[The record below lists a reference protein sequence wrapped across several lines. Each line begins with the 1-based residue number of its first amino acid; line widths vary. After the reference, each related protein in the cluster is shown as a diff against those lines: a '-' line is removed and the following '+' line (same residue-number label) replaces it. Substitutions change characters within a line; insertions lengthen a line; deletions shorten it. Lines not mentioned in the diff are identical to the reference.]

1 MSRFDLPSRN
11 LPKWK
16 SLENIPQELKKLKQ
30 WVCFKAVR
38 KEGHWGKQIFSPVT
52 DKFAEANNPN
62 TWTDFQSAL
71 DYAIRNDMDGL
82 TFALSGGIVF
92 IDIDDMDSQT
102 EEVQDELSTLC
113 EELNTYCESSVSGK
127 GLHFLCKGE
136 LPPRARKKCDAK
148 GLEMYDKLRFVC
160 MTGNVIDGCREI
172 RDLSDKIAD
181 INCRYLGKPYEEHK
195 VERRIASNTDTEI
208 IQAIRNSKQ
217 SSKFDRL
224 YSGDWS
230 DYDSQSSADFALVR
244 ILTYWTQDEAQID
257 SIFRTSGL
265 YRPKWDKSGGYY
277 GKRTIDQ
284 ALRVTYKTRR
294 SAIEM

>member
-1 MSRFDLPSRN
+1 MLD
-11 LPKWK
+11 
-16 SLENIPQELKKLKQ
+16 NIPQELKELKQ

-52 DKFAEANNPN
+52 SQYAEANNPN

-71 DYAIRNDMDGL
+71 KYAQTNDMDGL

-92 IDIDDMDSQT
+92 IDIDNMDSQS
-102 EEVQDELSTLC
+102 EEVQKELAELC
-113 EELNTYCESSVSGK
+113 SELNTYCESSVSGK
-127 GLHFLCKGE
+127 GLHFLCKGK
-136 LPPRARKKCDAK
+136 LPPRARKKCDSK
-148 GLEMYDKLRFVC
+148 GLEMYDTLRFVC
-160 MTGNVIDGCREI
+160 MTGNVLDGCKEI
-172 RDLSDKIAD
+172 RDLSDKIED
-181 INCRYLGKPYEEHK
+181 INSRYLGKPYEERK
-195 VERRIASNTDTEI
+195 VIRQVASSSDSEI

-224 YSGDWS
+224 YSGNWS

-244 ILTYWTQDEAQID
+244 ILTYWTQDEGQID

-284 ALRVTYKTRR
+284 ALRLAQNTRR
-294 SAIEM
+294 KAIEM